1 VKLEGEGLQLA
12 LEKLNAIRR
21 RECFDPRFHESR
33 PTDQQTQLFADIAD
47 ILFRYVVAANQ
58 TGKSASGAREVSW
71 IFENQ
76 HPHWDTQAQFP
87 NTPLLMLVIG
97 RVGAMVEE
105 ELWNRKIEPLL
116 TPGCYKKHVL
126 GGVLQKVT
134 HRENGNTIIFM
145 SHHNIRE
152 AREKAQGYVAHYVW
166 LDEMPSSVSFLAELE
181 TRLIANRGRLLATF
195 TPLLRNRE
203 IKDKIEA
210 LTAPVGRRYKW
221 AMLDNPIYKGREK
234 ELMQQ
239 YAGLPE
245 DERNARLFG
254 DWFLGGRNVYSF
266 NAGTDCEDPPNYHQ
280 SWPHLLVVDPAGSGK
295 AGVAL
300 IAHRPGTESWYVVR
314 TLYLKGAAASDLLDE
329 LDKITVGYNIMRRIS
344 DPHETWFIK
353 EAIKRRQYYLGVE
366 KKRDRKLELI
376 KNLQEAMN
384 DGKLKI
390 TTWVPEV
397 TAELESCMWAE
408 DKDDKII
415 GASRFHILDCLQYG
429 VDRIPAIKTIPTAI
443 GWEQQMRKDHKKQ
456 LAQRVTGERKTT
468 IPGRIVARRGRKLRR
483 C

>member
-1 VKLEGEGLQLA
+1 
-12 LEKLNAIRR
+12 
-21 RECFDPRFHESR
+21 
-33 PTDQQTQLFADIAD
+33 LFEDIAD

-58 TGKSASGAREVSW
+58 TGKSASGAREVSLV
-71 IFENQ
+71 FENKN
-76 HPHWDTQAQFP
+76 PHWDTQAQFP
-87 NTPLLMLVIG
+87 NTPLLILVIG

-116 TPGCYKKHVL
+116 TPGCYKKHIQ
-126 GGVLQKVT
+126 GGALQKVT
-134 HRENGNTIIFM
+134 HKENGNTIIFM

-210 LTAPVGRRYKW
+210 LEAPVGRRYKW
-221 AMLDNPIYKGREK
+221 AMLDNPIYKGREQ

-254 DWFLGGRNVYSF
+254 EWFLGGRNVYQF
-266 NAGTDCEDPPNYHQ
+266 NPEQHCEDPPNYHQ

-300 IAHRPGTESWYVVR
+300 IAHRPGTDSWYVVR
-314 TLYLKGAAASDLLDE
+314 TFYMKGAAASDLLDE
-329 LDKITVGYNIMRRIS
+329 LDKITTGYNIIRRVS

-353 EAIKRRQYYLGVE
+353 EAIKRKQYYLGVE
-366 KKRDRKLELI
+366 KKRDRKIELI

-384 DGKLKI
+384 DGKLKM
-390 TTWVPEV
+390 TTWVPEAN
-397 TAELESCMWAE
+397 AELESCMWKE
-408 DKDDKII
+408 DADDKII

-429 VDRIPAIKTIPTAI
+429 VDKLPAIKTIPEAKN
-443 GWEQQMRKDHKKQ
+443 WEQQLRDSHKKRI
-456 LAQRVTGERKTT
+456 AERVMGADKVK